1 MAILGFH
8 VVICLIAITAISKLV
23 RRANFIDIFI
33 TNGLFR
39 FLAPSNQELKALLP
53 PSKEKLNQRNRRKKR
68 EDEAVE
74 GFSIPKASPF
84 QLNLYPVD
92 VKDLIQF
99 EMYTSL
105 HWLCLCIPVC
115 LLVYTLSEIYNYV
128 MPDNRDFNVSIVFML
143 VVIMFVLQVLT
154 ALSSYL
160 VSSVDERGF
169 MLSIGAIYFLFSFI
183 FAMNSHRIFDIKMLE
198 AYDKLSS
205 NIADFVESSG
215 LFDNSTANI
224 RDYRPTNPL
233 MMYISLSV
241 FFSMLSAMLV
251 FPNFRCA
258 IMYLKALEI
267 DGRVRRAIDHIG
279 FLLPAFILASFS
291 KHLVHQL
298 VDGPRKI
305 ITIDQLDIL
314 RIYLIIFW
322 VLSKFATRVSHLQ
335 AHLNLAYDKVA
346 EMRAESGKVKN
357 FTIQAMIYRYYRYL
371 CCAALQY
378 FGPAILAL
386 LFALL
391 LKTTG
396 NLSWLGTP
404 TPVSNTELN
413 TLALTGPIR
422 FVFDVSICRAF
433 FSFLLVVTL
442 LINFTLQLLGVVY
455 HSYFVGGTGTTAATT
470 TN

>member
-8 VVICLIAITAISKLV
+8 VVICLIAVTIITKLV
-23 RRANFIDIFI
+23 RRANFIDVFI
-33 TNGLFR
+33 TNG
-39 FLAPSNQELKALLP
+39 
-53 PSKEKLNQRNRRKKR
+53 

-74 GFSIPKASPF
+74 GFSIPKSSPF
-84 QLNLYPVD
+84 QLSLYPVN
-92 VKDLIQF
+92 VADLVQF
-99 EMYTSL
+99 EMYTQL
-105 HWLCLCIPVC
+105 HWMCLCIPVS
-115 LLVYTLSEIYNYV
+115 LLVYTLSEIYNFV
-128 MPDNRDFNVSIVFML
+128 MPENKDFNVSIIFML
-143 VVIMFVLQVLT
+143 VVIMFVLQVLMT
-154 ALSSYL
+154 LSSYL

-169 MLSIGAIYFLFSFI
+169 MISIGAVYFLFAFI
-183 FAMNSHRIFDIKMLE
+183 FAMNSHRIFDIQMLE
-198 AYDKLSS
+198 AYDKLST

-258 IMYLKALEI
+258 MMYLKALEI
-267 DGRVRRAIDHIG
+267 DGRIRRAVDHVA

-291 KHLVHQL
+291 KPLNPLNSQK
-298 VDGPRKI
+298 PSKI
-305 ITIDQLDIL
+305 EISSVTIEQLDII
-314 RIYLIIFW
+314 RIYLLLFW
-322 VLSKFATRVSHLQ
+322 VFTKFITRVSHLQ

-357 FTIQAMIYRYYRYL
+357 YTIQAMIYRYYRYL
-371 CCAALQY
+371 CCAAIQY

-396 NLSWLGTP
+396 NLSWLGAP
-404 TPVSNTELN
+404 RGIENAELN

-422 FVFDVSICRAF
+422 FVFDTTICRAF

-442 LINFTLQLLGVVY
+442 LINFSLQLLGVVY
-455 HSYFVGGTGTTAATT
+455 HSYFVGGTGTT

>member
-8 VVICLIAITAISKLV
+8 VVICLVAITLISKLV
-23 RRANFIDIFI
+23 RRANFIDIFV
-33 TNGLFR
+33 TNGLYR

-53 PSKEKLNQRNRRKKR
+53 PTKEKMNQRNRRKKR
-68 EDEAVE
+68 EDEAAE
-74 GFSIPKASPF
+74 GFSLPKSSPF

-92 VKDLIQF
+92 VKDLVQF

-115 LLVYTLSEIYNYV
+115 LFVYTLSEVYNYI

-169 MLSIGAIYFLFSFI
+169 MISIGCLYFLFSFI
-183 FAMNSHRIFDIKMLE
+183 FAMNSHRIFDIQMLE
-198 AYDKLSS
+198 AYDKLST

-258 IMYLKALEI
+258 IMYLKALEN
-267 DGRVRRAIDHIG
+267 DGRIKKSLDHVA
-279 FLLPAFILASFS
+279 FLLPAFILASYS
-291 KHLVHQL
+291 KPLVYQL
-298 VDGPRKI
+298 VQGPRKVMSL
-305 ITIDQLDIL
+305 DQLDIL
-314 RIYLIIFW
+314 RIYMIIGW
-322 VLSKFATRVSHLQ
+322 VLSKFLTRVSHLQ

-346 EMRAESGKVKN
+346 EMRAEAGKVKN
-357 FTIQAMIYRYYRYL
+357 YTIQAMIYRYYRYL

-378 FGPAILAL
+378 FGPAVLAL

-396 NLSWLGTP
+396 NLSWIGAP
-404 TPVSNTELN
+404 TPQSNTELN
-413 TLALTGPIR
+413 TLALSGPIR
-422 FVFDVSICRAF
+422 FVFDASICRAF
-433 FSFLLVVTL
+433 FSFLLVVTI

-455 HSYFVGGTGTTAATT
+455 HSYFVGNTGTNTS
-470 TN
+470 N

>member
-8 VVICLIAITAISKLV
+8 VVICLVAITLISKLV
-23 RRANFIDIFI
+23 RRANFIDIFV
-33 TNGLFR
+33 TNGLYR

-53 PSKEKLNQRNRRKKR
+53 PTKEKMNQRNRRKKR
-68 EDEAVE
+68 EDEAAE
-74 GFSIPKASPF
+74 GFSLPKSSPF

-92 VKDLIQF
+92 VKDLVQF

-115 LLVYTLSEIYNYV
+115 LFVYTLSEVYNYI

-169 MLSIGAIYFLFSFI
+169 MISIGCLYFLFSFI
-183 FAMNSHRIFDIKMLE
+183 FAMNSHRIFDIQMLE
-198 AYDKLSS
+198 AYDKLST

-258 IMYLKALEI
+258 IMYLKALEN
-267 DGRVRRAIDHIG
+267 DGRIKKSLDHVA
-279 FLLPAFILASFS
+279 FLLPAFILASYS
-291 KHLVHQL
+291 KPLVYQL
-298 VDGPRKI
+298 VQGPRKVMSL
-305 ITIDQLDIL
+305 DQLDIL
-314 RIYLIIFW
+314 RIYMIIGW
-322 VLSKFATRVSHLQ
+322 VLSKFLTRVSHLQ

-346 EMRAESGKVKN
+346 EMRAEAGKVKN
-357 FTIQAMIYRYYRYL
+357 YTIQAMIYRYYRYL

-378 FGPAILAL
+378 FGPAVLAL

-391 LKTTG
+391 LKIG
-396 NLSWLGTP
+396 
-404 TPVSNTELN
+404 
-413 TLALTGPIR
+413 
-422 FVFDVSICRAF
+422 RAH
-433 FSFLLVVTL
+433 V
-442 LINFTLQLLGVVY
+442 
-455 HSYFVGGTGTTAATT
+455 
-470 TN
+470 

>member
-1 MAILGFH
+1 MALLGFH
-8 VVICLIAITAISKLV
+8 VVICLIAVTLISKLV
-23 RRANFIDIFI
+23 RRANFISLFI
-33 TNGLFR
+33 TNGLYR

-53 PSKEKLNQRNRRKKR
+53 PTKEKLNQRNRRKKR

-74 GFSIPKASPF
+74 GFSIPKSSAF
-84 QLNLYPVD
+84 QLNVYPVD
-92 VKDLIQF
+92 VRDLVQF

-115 LLVYTLSEIYNYV
+115 LLVYTLSEVYNYV
-128 MPDNRDFNVSIVFML
+128 MPDNKDFNVSIVFVL

-160 VSSVDERGF
+160 VSSIDERGF
-169 MLSIGAIYFLFSFI
+169 MLSIGAVYFLFSFI
-183 FAMNSHRIFDIKMLE
+183 FAMNSHKIFDIEMLG
-198 AYDKLSS
+198 AYDKLST

-215 LFDNSTANI
+215 LFDNSTSNI

-258 IMYLKALEI
+258 MMYLKALEI
-267 DGRVRRAIDHIG
+267 DGPIRRGLDHVA
-279 FLLPAFILASFS
+279 FLLPAFILTSYS
-291 KHLVHQL
+291 KPLVHQL
-298 VDGPRKI
+298 VHGPRKI
-305 ITIDQLDIL
+305 VTIDQLDII
-314 RIYLIIFW
+314 RIYLLIFW
-322 VLSKFATRVSHLQ
+322 ILSKFATRVSHLQ

-357 FTIQAMIYRYYRYL
+357 YTIQAMIYRYYRYL
-371 CCAALQY
+371 CCAAIQY

-396 NLSWLGTP
+396 NLSWLGHP
-404 TPVSNTELN
+404 SPLESPELN

-422 FVFDVSICRAF
+422 FVFDASVCRAF
-433 FSFLLVVTL
+433 FSFLLVVTI
-442 LINFTLQLLGVVY
+442 LINFSLQLLGVVY
-455 HSYFVGGTGTTAATT
+455 HSYFVAGATPAPVAP

>member
-8 VVICLIAITAISKLV
+8 VVICLIAVTIITKLV
-23 RRANFIDIFI
+23 RRANFIDVFI
-33 TNGLFR
+33 TNGLYR

-53 PSKEKLNQRNRRKKR
+53 PAKEKLNQRNRRKKR

-74 GFSIPKASPF
+74 GFSIPKSSPF
-84 QLNLYPVD
+84 QLSLYPVN
-92 VKDLIQF
+92 VADLVQF
-99 EMYTSL
+99 EMYTQL
-105 HWLCLCIPVC
+105 HWMCLCIPVS
-115 LLVYTLSEIYNYV
+115 LLVYTLSEIYNFV
-128 MPDNRDFNVSIVFML
+128 MPENKDFNVSIIFML
-143 VVIMFVLQVLT
+143 VVIMFVLQVLMT
-154 ALSSYL
+154 LSSYL

-169 MLSIGAIYFLFSFI
+169 MISIGAVYFLFAFI
-183 FAMNSHRIFDIKMLE
+183 FAMNSHRIFDIQMLE
-198 AYDKLSS
+198 AYDKLST

-258 IMYLKALEI
+258 MMYLKALEI
-267 DGRVRRAIDHIG
+267 DGRIRRAVDHVA

-291 KHLVHQL
+291 KPLVHQL
-298 VDGPRKI
+298 VEGPRKI
-305 ITIDQLDIL
+305 VTIEQLDII
-314 RIYLIIFW
+314 RIYLLLFW
-322 VLSKFATRVSHLQ
+322 VFTKFITRVSHLQ

-357 FTIQAMIYRYYRYL
+357 YTIQAMIYRYYRYL
-371 CCAALQY
+371 CCAAIQY

-386 LFALL
+386 LFALI

-396 NLSWLGTP
+396 NLSWLGAP
-404 TPVSNTELN
+404 RGIENAELN

-422 FVFDVSICRAF
+422 FVFDTTICRAF

-442 LINFTLQLLGVVY
+442 LINFSLQLLGVVY
-455 HSYFVGGTGTTAATT
+455 HSYFVGGTGTT

>member
-8 VVICLIAITAISKLV
+8 VVICLIAVTIITKLV
-23 RRANFIDIFI
+23 RRANFIDVFI
-33 TNGLFR
+33 TNGLYR

-53 PSKEKLNQRNRRKKR
+53 PTKEKLNQRNRRKKR

-74 GFSIPKASPF
+74 GFSIPKSSPF
-84 QLNLYPVD
+84 QLSLYPVN
-92 VKDLIQF
+92 VADLVQF
-99 EMYTSL
+99 EMYTQL
-105 HWLCLCIPVC
+105 HWMCLCIPVS
-115 LLVYTLSEIYNYV
+115 LLVYTLSEVYNFV
-128 MPDNRDFNVSIVFML
+128 MPENKDFNVSIIFML
-143 VVIMFVLQVLT
+143 VVIMFVLQVLMT
-154 ALSSYL
+154 LSSYL

-169 MLSIGAIYFLFSFI
+169 MISIGAVYFLFAFI
-183 FAMNSHRIFDIKMLE
+183 FAMNSHRIFDIQMLE
-198 AYDKLSS
+198 AYDKLST

-258 IMYLKALEI
+258 MMYLKALEI
-267 DGRVRRAIDHIG
+267 DGRIRRAVDHVA

-291 KHLVHQL
+291 KPLVHQL
-298 VDGPRKI
+298 VEGPRKI
-305 ITIDQLDIL
+305 VTIEQLDII
-314 RIYLIIFW
+314 RIYLLLFW
-322 VLSKFATRVSHLQ
+322 VFTKFITRVSHLQ

-357 FTIQAMIYRYYRYL
+357 YTIQAMIYRYYRYL
-371 CCAALQY
+371 CCAAIQY

-396 NLSWLGTP
+396 NLSWLGAP
-404 TPVSNTELN
+404 RGIENAELN
-413 TLALTGPIR
+413 TLTLTGPIR
-422 FVFDVSICRAF
+422 FVFDTTICRAF

-442 LINFTLQLLGVVY
+442 LINFSLQLLGVVY
-455 HSYFVGGTGTTAATT
+455 HLYFVGGTGTT

>member
-8 VVICLIAITAISKLV
+8 VVICLIAVTIITKLV
-23 RRANFIDIFI
+23 RRANFIDVFI
-33 TNGLFR
+33 TNGLYR

-53 PSKEKLNQRNRRKKR
+53 PTKEKLNQRNRRKKR

-74 GFSIPKASPF
+74 GFSIPKSSPF
-84 QLNLYPVD
+84 QLSLYPVN
-92 VKDLIQF
+92 VADLVQF
-99 EMYTSL
+99 EMYTQL
-105 HWLCLCIPVC
+105 HWMCLCIPVS
-115 LLVYTLSEIYNYV
+115 LLVYTLSEIYNFV
-128 MPDNRDFNVSIVFML
+128 MPENKDFNVSIIFML
-143 VVIMFVLQVLT
+143 VVIMFVLQVLMT
-154 ALSSYL
+154 LSSYL

-169 MLSIGAIYFLFSFI
+169 MISIGAVYFLFAFI
-183 FAMNSHRIFDIKMLE
+183 FAMNSHRIFDIQMLE
-198 AYDKLSS
+198 AYDKLST

-258 IMYLKALEI
+258 MMYLKALEI
-267 DGRVRRAIDHIG
+267 DGRIRRAVDHVA

-291 KHLVHQL
+291 KPLVHQL
-298 VDGPRKI
+298 VEGPRKI
-305 ITIDQLDIL
+305 VSIEQLDII
-314 RIYLIIFW
+314 RIYLLLFW
-322 VLSKFATRVSHLQ
+322 VFTKFITRVSHLQ

-357 FTIQAMIYRYYRYL
+357 YTIQAMIYRYYRYL
-371 CCAALQY
+371 CCAAIQY

-396 NLSWLGTP
+396 NLSWLGAP
-404 TPVSNTELN
+404 RGIENAELN

-422 FVFDVSICRAF
+422 FVFDTTICRAF

-442 LINFTLQLLGVVY
+442 LINFSLQLLGVVY
-455 HSYFVGGTGTTAATT
+455 HSYFVGGTGTT